1 MAVDTTQLAQPA
13 TEPAQPAIPVTET
26 IRVIPASPPAT
37 INLAGLNDLV
47 VASAGATAQAEV
59 APVRAA
65 LDAHTAESAANHAEV
80 AARLAAVEAAI
91 SPADVANVGAYV
103 QNVGTLI
110 PHGQVI
116 ASEVADYIQAHK
128 AEIAAE
134 FNALAGN
141 ADRQHWI
148 KVAGTVGVC
157 IIALV
162 VIGFDLAGNHTAAN
176 LVNPAFVLAGGW
188 FALIARLGSA

>member
-1 MAVDTTQLAQPA
+1 MAVDPTQLAQPV
-13 TEPAQPAIPVTET
+13 TEPAQPATPVVET
-26 IRVIPASPPAT
+26 IRIIPASPSAT

-59 APVRAA
+59 APVKAA

-80 AARLAAVEAAI
+80 AARIAAVEDAI
-91 SPADVANVGAYV
+91 SAKDVAAAGSFV
-103 QNVGTLI
+103 QGLGPLI

-116 ASEVADYIQAHK
+116 ASEVAAYIQAHK

-134 FNALAGN
+134 VNALAGS

-148 KVAGTVGVC
+148 KVAGTIGVC